1 MVGPFET
8 VAFAMNVGDVS
19 DAVKTQFG
27 FHIIKLT
34 DKQEGGTTPFNE
46 VSESI
51 ESFLKR
57 AENGKRYA
65 EFIERI
71 RSSANIEKLI

>member
-19 DAVKTQFG
+19 EAVKTQFG

-34 DKQEGGTTPFNE
+34 DKKTGGTTPLNE
-46 VSESI
+46 VRDSI
-51 ESFLKR
+51 EAFLKR
-57 AENGKRYA
+57 AENAKRYA
-65 EFIERI
+65 EFIDKVRAT
-71 RSSANIEKLI
+71 ANIERLI